1 MAAMAAGC
9 LIRTQERQM
18 PWLDYLAY
26 FFGGVFSANT
36 IPHLTN
42 GISGR
47 PFQSPFSRPPG
58 QGLSS
63 SLLNVIWAVVNLII
77 AYLLVL
83 RVGNFDLRDTADIV
97 VFGLGF
103 AAMAIAL
110 SRAFGRFHG
119 GNI

>member
-1 MAAMAAGC
+1 
-9 LIRTQERQM
+9 M

-26 FFGGVFSANT
+26 FFGGVFLANT
-36 IPHLTN
+36 IPHFVN

-47 PFQSPFSRPPG
+47 PFQSPFSSPPG

-63 SLLNVIWAVVNLII
+63 SFLNVVWGLVNLIVG
-77 AYLLVL
+77 YLLVL
-83 RVGNFDLRDTADIV
+83 RVGNFDLRDNADII

-103 AAMAIAL
+103 ALMAIAL

-119 GNI
+119 GNAPLGK

>member
-1 MAAMAAGC
+1 
-9 LIRTQERQM
+9 
-18 PWLDYLAY
+18 
-26 FFGGVFSANT
+26 
-36 IPHLTN
+36 
-42 GISGR
+42 
-47 PFQSPFSRPPG
+47 
-58 QGLSS
+58 
-63 SLLNVIWAVVNLII
+63 VVNLII

>member
-1 MAAMAAGC
+1 
-9 LIRTQERQM
+9 M

-26 FFGGVFSANT
+26 FFGGVFLVNT

-58 QGLSS
+58 VGLSS
-63 SLLNVIWAVVNLII
+63 STLNVAWSLINLVI
-77 AYLLVL
+77 AYLLIC
-83 RVGNFDLRDTADIV
+83 RVGAFDLRDTGDIV
-97 VFGLGF
+97 ALGLGF
-103 AAMAIAL
+103 AAMGLAL

-119 GNI
+119 GNV